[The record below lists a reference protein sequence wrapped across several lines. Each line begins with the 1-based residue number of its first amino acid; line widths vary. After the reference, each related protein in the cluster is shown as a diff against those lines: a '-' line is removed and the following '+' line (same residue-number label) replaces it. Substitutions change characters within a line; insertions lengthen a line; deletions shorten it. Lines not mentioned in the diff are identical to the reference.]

1 MNIRSLFKII
11 APVLVLY
18 TSLAYSQTLV
28 PTPPSIAARAY
39 MLQDYWTGQ
48 IFAEHNIDERLEP
61 ASLTKIMTAYVGFA
75 ELKEGNI
82 HLDDKVRISEKAW
95 NMAGSRTFLEVGSRV
110 SVTELLKGIIVQSG
124 NDASVALAEHI
135 AGSEDSFAHLMNQYA
150 AKLGLENTNF
160 TNSQG
165 LPSDDHYST
174 ARDMARLTSAL
185 IRDFPEEY
193 QWHSVKEYVYN
204 GIRQHNRNRLLWRD
218 SSVDGVKTGYTKNA
232 GYCLIA
238 SAKRG
243 DMRLLSVI
251 MGADSVKA
259 RLRDSQALLTY
270 GFRFYE
276 TRRVVAAKE
285 IVAEARV
292 WGGASNQ
299 LGFGVAEDLY
309 VTVLRGKAKNL
320 KREFVFDEQIVA
332 PVVEGDLK
340 GQLRIILGENS
351 LVQRPLIALNSVE
364 TGSLWRQLI
373 DKIMVLFE

>member
-1 MNIRSLFKII
+1 MNIRSLVKVI
-11 APVLVLY
+11 APILVLHA
-18 TSLAYSQTLV
+18 SLAHSQVLV

-39 MLQDYWTGQ
+39 MLQDYWTGK

-61 ASLTKIMTAYVGFA
+61 ASLTKIMTAYVGFS

-82 HLDDKVRISEKAW
+82 DLNGKVLISEKAW

-110 SVTELLKGIIVQSG
+110 SVTELLKGIIIQSG

-174 ARDMARLTSAL
+174 ARDMARLTRAL
-185 IRDFPEEY
+185 IRDFPEGY
-193 QWHSVKEYVYN
+193 KWHAVKEYVYN
-204 GIRQHNRNRLLWRD
+204 DIRQHNRNRLLWRD
-218 SSVDGVKTGYTKNA
+218 NSVDGVKTGYTRNA

-243 DMRLLSVI
+243 DMRLISVI

-285 IVAEARV
+285 IVAQARV
-292 WGGASNQ
+292 WGGTSNR
-299 LGFGVAEDLY
+299 LGFGVAQDLY

-320 KREFVFDEQIVA
+320 KREFVFDEQIIA

-340 GQLRIILGENS
+340 GQLRITLGES
-351 LVQRPLIALNSVE
+351 TLVQRPLIALSSVGK
-364 TGSLWRQLI
+364 GSLWRQLA
-373 DKIMVLFE
+373 DKIMALFE

>member
-1 MNIRSLFKII
+1 MNIRSLVKVI
-11 APVLVLY
+11 APSLVLY
-18 TSLAYSQTLV
+18 ASLAHSQVLV

-61 ASLTKIMTAYVGFA
+61 ASLTKIMTAYVGFS

-82 HLDDKVRISEKAW
+82 DLNGKVLISEKAW

-110 SVTELLKGIIVQSG
+110 SVTELLKGIIIQSG

-174 ARDMARLTSAL
+174 ARDMARLTRAL
-185 IRDFPEEY
+185 IRDFPEGY
-193 QWHSVKEYVYN
+193 KWHSVKEYVYN

-218 SSVDGVKTGYTKNA
+218 SSVDGVKTGYTRNA

-243 DMRLLSVI
+243 DMRLTSVI

-292 WGGASNQ
+292 WGGTSNR
-299 LGFGVAEDLY
+299 LGFGVAQDLY

-320 KREFVFDEQIVA
+320 KREFVFDEQIMA
-332 PVVEGDLK
+332 PVMAGDLK
-340 GQLRIILGENS
+340 GQLRITLGES
-351 LVQRPLIALNSVE
+351 TLVQRPLIALSSVE
-364 TGSLWRQLI
+364 KGSLWRQLA